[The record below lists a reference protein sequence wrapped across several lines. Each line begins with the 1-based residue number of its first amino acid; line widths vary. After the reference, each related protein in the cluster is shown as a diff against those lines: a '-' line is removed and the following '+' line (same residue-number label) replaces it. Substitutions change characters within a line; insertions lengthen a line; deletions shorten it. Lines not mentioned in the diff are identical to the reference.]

1 MRHYKFNLVRGF
13 KSVVSW
19 VSRYLKGKR
28 ITKDKLVLK
37 LPIPKKPNQNK
48 LGMESI

>member
-1 MRHYKFNLVRGF
+1 MRHYKFSLVRGF
-13 KSVVSW
+13 KSVVSM
-19 VSRYLKGKR
+19 VSRYLKGKN
-28 ITKDKLVLK
+28 TKDRPVLK